1 MPTNVLLVR
10 WKDGWH
16 EVVDAASVATHPR
29 HEAFLALGALQSI
42 AEVDRVAGMQ
52 LSVIAHPRVAVA
64 ADHDPIDLS
73 DRPYRS
79 YNVGDIIT
87 VPNYGTGT
95 SGQRVRAI
103 TGAEDESGEVTY
115 SPELGDLLLEE
126 QERVMQ
132 AVKKMSDGT
141 LEGESAV
148 AQPTRVYVPAIMAKP
163 VPKVK
168 GAGQLKVATTR
179 PPYSNNESGYLRTI
193 SESDR
198 ATPASFRATATT
210 LGMIDGQPAIVEAWQ
225 LVPGGDGSF
234 RFGEVYLGYG
244 FDPGD
249 TFEGTISTTWLS
261 NGQVLFGPE
270 HGVTFRTNDSPFAAT
285 VELVFAEHGQTY
297 TVGWDTDA

>member
-1 MPTNVLLVR
+1 
-10 WKDGWH
+10 
-16 EVVDAASVATHPR
+16 VVDAASVAAHPR

-42 AEVDRVAGMQ
+42 PEVDRVAGMQ
-52 LSVIAHPRVAVA
+52 LSVVAHPRIAVA

-95 SGQRVRAI
+95 SGQRVRAL
-103 TGAEDESGEVTY
+103 TGAEDENGEVTY

-126 QERVMQ
+126 QERMML

-168 GAGQLKVATTR
+168 DLVVSTSWTSPGFTSGESEILRTLPGGETNLTLKSFKVTV
-179 PPYSNNESGYLRTI
+179 PYSNQVDGSVTQFLLWQHVGGGDGNHTL
-193 SESDR
+193 SEINLGIAHDAGTYTAPMFS
-198 ATPASFRATATT
+198 TATT
-210 LGMIDGQPAIVEAWQ
+210 
-225 LVPGGDGSF
+225 
-234 RFGEVYLGYG
+234 
-244 FDPGD
+244 
-249 TFEGTISTTWLS
+249 
-261 NGQVLFGPE
+261 FGPE
-270 HGVTFRTNDSPFAAT
+270 NGISFEGWSQGVGTFHLEAIFTGASGAIT
-285 VELVFAEHGQTY
+285 L
-297 TVGWDTDA
+297 GWSFNA